1 MIVKEVISK
10 FNPTNAEVA
19 ATGGAL
25 SSVGR
30 SYQDNTDANNTNNT
44 GLIAVKQFSGG
55 NAASIVTVEG
65 SIEGTKW
72 VALVTLTQSAQTGG
86 IASGGSGAALLNI
99 YAGGVPPFLRMR
111 VTGAAHTTNSD
122 TLSGVSLFVGV

>member
-10 FNPTNAEVA
+10 FNPTNAEVS

-55 NAASIVTVEG
+55 NTASIVTVEG

-72 VALVTLTQSAQTGG
+72 VAIVTLTQSAQTGG
-86 IASGGSGAALLNI
+86 IAGGGTGAALLNI

-111 VTGAAHTTNSD
+111 VIGAAHTTSSD